1 MKISI
6 DHEPCEARELEIITA
21 FVKSL
26 APGATVQT
34 GKPLSKE
41 ALWDILADLES
52 IDFKMGE
59 IKNVL
64 QVFARAFEGI
74 RDGMEAH
81 FPKMWEVFRADFE
94 QLFSL
99 LFMATGCFNE
109 ELHAFRVLIDQGY
122 AISKGQELAQTLD
135 TDQ

>member
-6 DHEPCEARELEIITA
+6 DHEPGEARELEIITA

-41 ALWDILADLES
+41 ALRDLLADLES

-64 QVFARAFEGI
+64 QVFARAFERI

-81 FPKMWEVFRADFE
+81 FPKMWEAFRADFE

-109 ELHAFRVLIDQGY
+109 ELHTFRVLIDQGY